1 MKLPDV
7 GHIAWVDLNDTRGT
21 EQSGRRPALIL
32 TSLSFHQ
39 KTPRAVICPITS
51 KLRDWP
57 TSVVLPQG
65 LKTAGMI
72 LIDQVRSID
81 RAERMFGMIEQAPVQ
96 VVHNVRIKLAA
107 LLGIDVAITL
117 GGMGNG

>member
-1 MKLPDV
+1 MELPDV

-39 KTPRAVICPITS
+39 KSPRAVICPITS

-57 TSVVLPQG
+57 TSIVLPQG
-65 LKTAGMI
+65 LKTAGMV

-81 RAERMFGMIEQAPVQ
+81 RAERLFDTIERAPIQ
-96 VVHNVRIKLAA
+96 VVNQVRTKLAA
-107 LLGIDVAITL
+107 LLGIDISMTF
-117 GGMGNG
+117 GGAGSA